1 MPVSCKRRAQADVTQ
16 ARGDME
22 AAQACRL
29 PHGGL
34 LVLRYLA
41 PGLPWAQLEVLLDV
55 AACNPCYAHGPW
67 ARMHQ
72 RRSAHLQAFASLS
85 LYAARSWELAF
96 TGLAASRMGR
106 QV

>member
-1 MPVSCKRRAQADVTQ
+1 MPVSCERRAQADVAQ

-41 PGLPWAQLEVLLDV
+41 PGLPWAQLEVLLGSCFMQPMLRTCTLDADAPAPLGSPPSLCFLETLCCQV
-55 AACNPCYAHGPW
+55 MESCL
-67 ARMHQ
+67 
-72 RRSAHLQAFASLS
+72 RRPGSISHEKA
-85 LYAARSWELAF
+85 
-96 TGLAASRMGR
+96 
-106 QV
+106 V

>member
-1 MPVSCKRRAQADVTQ
+1 MCAVPPPHKRQAQADVAQ

-41 PGLPWAQLEVLLDV
+41 PGLPWAQLEVLLDRCFV
-55 AACNPCYAHGPW
+55 QPMLSLGVL
-67 ARMHQ
+67 HQ
-72 RRSAHLQAFASLS
+72 RRSAHL
-85 LYAARSWELAF
+85 
-96 TGLAASRMGR
+96 
-106 QV
+106 